1 MQQTMFVMFF
11 FMIFFVL
18 MSGLLTPISSMP
30 HWAQSLTLLFP
41 PRYFIEMMCSV
52 YLRGT
57 SFIDLYPQLVP

>member
-1 MQQTMFVMFF
+1 M
-11 FMIFFVL
+11 VL
-18 MSGLLTPISSMP
+18 YISYVGIIS
-30 HWAQSLTLLFP
+30 AQSLTLLFP